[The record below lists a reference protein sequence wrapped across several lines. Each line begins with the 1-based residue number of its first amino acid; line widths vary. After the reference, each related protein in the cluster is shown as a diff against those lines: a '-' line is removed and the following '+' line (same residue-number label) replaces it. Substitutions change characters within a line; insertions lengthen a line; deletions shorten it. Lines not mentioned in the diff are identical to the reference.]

1 MTQTLD
7 YYPYGSQRI
16 ATGSFSEQRRFIG
29 EEYDP
34 DTEFSYL
41 NARYYQGSRGQFMS
55 QDPVFLGIGSGGQDK
70 RSKQQLGALLSDPQ
84 LLNAYSYSRNNPLS
98 LSDPSGEFLIVPV
111 ILTLAMINQLTYLH
125 STYQTVQILNN
136 PSATLEQRSAAR
148 NDFSKTSL

>member
-1 MTQTLD
+1 
-7 YYPYGSQRI
+7 
-16 ATGSFSEQRRFIG
+16 
-29 EEYDP
+29 
-34 DTEFSYL
+34 
-41 NARYYQGSRGQFMS
+41 MS

-84 LLNAYSYSRNNPLS
+84 LLNAYSYSRNNPLN
-98 LSDPSGEFLIVPV
+98 LSDPSGEFLIVPA

-148 NDFSKTSL
+148 SDFDQNLALNTVSTIANLREVTFGGTTPGPRRRPTSSDWHGLPLW